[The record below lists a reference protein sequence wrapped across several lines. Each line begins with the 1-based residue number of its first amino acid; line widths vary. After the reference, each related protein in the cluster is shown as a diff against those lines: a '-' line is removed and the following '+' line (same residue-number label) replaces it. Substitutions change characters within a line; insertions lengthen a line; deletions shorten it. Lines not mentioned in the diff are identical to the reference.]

1 MNSSNPLQM
10 LMQMGQIGQA
20 SPLGVG
26 ANPLQQMM
34 GMGSP
39 MRQPIDPRKFTAAA
53 TKLDKQTLANLVTKA
68 RQQGISE
75 QEIEAGLNFL
85 LKLK

>member
-1 MNSSNPLQM
+1 MNSSNPLQL
-10 LMQMGQIGQA
+10 LMMMGQNQ
-20 SPLGVG
+20 S
-26 ANPLQQMM
+26 ANPIQQMM
-34 GMGSP
+34 SMGSP
-39 MRQPIDPRKFTAAA
+39 QRQPIDPQKFTAAA
-53 TKLDKQTLANLVTKA
+53 SKLDKQTLANLVIQA

>member
-10 LMQMGQIGQA
+10 LMQLGQMNTQ
-20 SPLGVG
+20 G
-26 ANPLQQMM
+26 ANPLAQIMSM
-34 GMGSP
+34 GTP
-39 MRQPIDPRKFTAAA
+39 QRQPIDPQKFTAAA
-53 TKLDKQTLANLVTKA
+53 AKLDKQALAKLVTQA

-75 QEIEAGLNFL
+75 SEIEAGLNFL

>member
-10 LMQMGQIGQA
+10 LMMMGQQQNI
-20 SPLGVG
+20 
-26 ANPLQQMM
+26 NPLQQMM
-34 GMGSP
+34 SMGSP
-39 MRQPIDPRKFTAAA
+39 QRHPIDPQKFTAAA
-53 TKLDKQTLANLVTKA
+53 AKLDKQTLANLVIQA

>member
-1 MNSSNPLQM
+1 MNSYNPLQM
-10 LMQMGQIGQA
+10 LMQMGQMQQ
-20 SPLGVG
+20 G

-34 GMGSP
+34 NMGTP
-39 MRQPIDPRKFTAAA
+39 QRQPIDPQKFSVAAA
-53 TKLDKQTLANLVTKA
+53 KLDKQALANLVTKA

-75 QEIEAGLNFL
+75 AEIEAGLNFL

>member
-10 LMQMGQIGQA
+10 LIQMGMQQ
-20 SPLGVG
+20 PG

-39 MRQPIDPRKFTAAA
+39 MRQPIDPQRFTAGAA
-53 TKLDKQTLANLVTKA
+53 KLDKQTLANLVTKA

-75 QEIEAGLNFL
+75 SEIEAGLNFL

>member
-1 MNSSNPLQM
+1 MNYSNPLQM
-10 LMQMGQIGQA
+10 MMAMGQNQR
-20 SPLGVG
+20 

-34 GMGSP
+34 SMGTP
-39 MRQPIDPRKFTAAA
+39 QRQPIDPQKFSQAVP
-53 TKLDKQTLANLVTKA
+53 KLDKQTLANLVNQA